1 MFFQFVLPG
10 LILVSA
16 MVDDLRS
23 KKIHN
28 VLIIISFVVAIISI
42 VILQGFSALLPA
54 FAKLLVALGISA
66 PLFFLKVLGGGD
78 VKLYSVLALVLAP
91 RILIL
96 SLVLGFVWGAV
107 LGVVKIILDKK
118 AHLMLVNLLSLLKF
132 KKLPSDTLHKF
143 PFSIGLFL
151 GWLSSFYF

>member
-1 MFFQFVLPG
+1 MFFQFILPG

-28 VLIIISFVVAIISI
+28 VLIIISFIVAVISI

-54 FAKLLVALGISA
+54 FGKLLVALGISV

-78 VKLYSVLALVLAP
+78 IKLYSVLALVLSP

-96 SLVLGFVWGAV
+96 SLILGFFWGAV

-118 AHLMLVNLLSLLKF
+118 THLMFANLLSLFKF
-132 KKLPSDTLHKF
+132 QKPPADTLHKF

>member
-28 VLIIISFVVAIISI
+28 VLIIISFVVAIVSI
-42 VILQGFSALLPA
+42 VILQGFSALFPA
-54 FAKLLVALGISA
+54 FGKLLVALGISA

-78 VKLYSVLALVLAP
+78 VKLYSVLALVLSP

-96 SLVLGFVWGAV
+96 SLILGFVWGAV

>member
-1 MFFQFVLPG
+1 MFFQFILPG

-28 VLIIISFVVAIISI
+28 VLLIILFVFAVISI
-42 VILQGFSALLPA
+42 VFLQGFSALLPA
-54 FAKLLVALGISA
+54 FGKLLVALSISA
-66 PLFFLKVLGGGD
+66 SLFFLKVLGGGD
-78 VKLYSVLALVLAP
+78 VKLYSVLALVLSP
-91 RILIL
+91 RVLIL
-96 SLVLGFVWGAV
+96 SLILGFVWGAI

-118 AHLMLVNLLSLLKF
+118 AHVMFANLLSLFTF
-132 KKLPSDTLHKF
+132 KKPSADTLHKF